1 MNKLNV
7 LFTNAD
13 SLMNKRTDLEIFI
26 GEQLHKPDIIGIVE
40 VKSKNSNDLPQLSEF
55 SLKGYDIHYVNVDK
69 VYGRGVILYTASWL
83 NASPYTTSDS
93 CLESLWVTV
102 RLSGRDRLIIGC
114 IYRSPSSSAE
124 NNEKINNQIRSVC
137 TSGDASHILIMGD
150 FNFPNINWYTV
161 SPGTSLAENL
171 FIDTVNDS
179 YLFQHVT
186 NPTRARINQCPSILD
201 LIFTNEEGMVSNL
214 LISAPLGKSD
224 HGVLAFQLNSY
235 C

>member
-13 SLMNKRTDLEIFI
+13 SLMNKRTDLEICI

-102 RLSGRDRLIIGC
+102 RLSGKDRLIIGWM
-114 IYRSPSSSAE
+114 
-124 NNEKINNQIRSVC
+124 
-137 TSGDASHILIMGD
+137 HI
-150 FNFPNINWYTV
+150 
-161 SPGTSLAENL
+161 
-171 FIDTVNDS
+171 
-179 YLFQHVT
+179 
-186 NPTRARINQCPSILD
+186 
-201 LIFTNEEGMVSNL
+201 
-214 LISAPLGKSD
+214 
-224 HGVLAFQLNSY
+224 
-235 C
+235 

>member
-1 MNKLNV
+1 MWDIYRKKGLGQGVTRKHESCQVEKTNVNKLNV

-102 RLSGRDRLIIGC
+102 RLSGGDRLIIGC

-124 NNEKINNQIRSVC
+124 NNEKINNQIRSV
-137 TSGDASHILIMGD
+137 
-150 FNFPNINWYTV
+150 Y
-161 SPGTSLAENL
+161 SLQVEML
-171 FIDTVNDS
+171 HT
-179 YLFQHVT
+179 Y
-186 NPTRARINQCPSILD
+186 
-201 LIFTNEEGMVSNL
+201 
-214 LISAPLGKSD
+214 
-224 HGVLAFQLNSY
+224 
-235 C
+235 